1 MRDELDRQIDQL
13 NSTVVAM
20 GERADD
26 MLARALLALRDGD
39 LAAADV
45 VIEAD
50 RALDRAYEQVQNGVL
65 ATVAL
70 HGPVG
75 RDLRLLTGL
84 LHVSLHAERMADYA
98 VGVARTTQRAAEH
111 EPDPDLL
118 EQLIEM
124 GELSRAVGREAM
136 AAFMATDAGLAHA
149 AARADDAVDRLNAG
163 IFQRLVRIAS
173 QGEEQLHWAT
183 RMIQVTRQLERYAD
197 HGVDIAEQ
205 ALFVATGENRELS
218 AGAPLQE

>member
-13 NSTVVAM
+13 SSTVVAM

-26 MLARALLALRDGD
+26 MLARALTAMREGD

-45 VIEAD
+45 VIDSD
-50 RALDRAYEQVQNGVL
+50 RALDRAYEQVQHGVL
-65 ATVAL
+65 AAVAL

-75 RDLRLLTGL
+75 RDLRLLAGL
-84 LHVSLHAERMADYA
+84 LHVSLHIERMADYA

-118 EQLIEM
+118 EQLVEM
-124 GELSRAVGREAM
+124 GELAREVGRQAC
-136 AAFMATDAGLAHA
+136 AAFTAADADMAHA

-163 IFQRLVRIAS
+163 IFQRLVRIAG
-173 QGEEQLHWAT
+173 QQEERLFWAT
-183 RMIQVTRQLERYAD
+183 RMIQLTRQLERYAD

-218 AGAPLQE
+218 TGAPPAV

>member
-111 EPDPDLL
+111 EADPDLL
-118 EQLIEM
+118 QQLIEM
-124 GELSRAVGREAM
+124 GELSREVGRQAI
-136 AAFMATDAGLAHA
+136 AAFMAADAELAHA

-218 AGAPLQE
+218 TGIPHEA